1 MRKILIIILIFSLLL
16 PMTQSV
22 LADDSICVQA
32 RRATCDNVATING
45 EQVEDKCDD
54 ETFETFKRI
63 LIDCK
68 NKVEEEKTVLES
80 KIEDIEVQERSAEWY
95 LSKTDL
101 DIRDLNYEIANLSL
115 SISQLE
121 NEIKKRQEVIE
132 ELDSVLKEKKEILSD
147 AIRRVYEYDY
157 ISYVEIF
164 LGYGSL
170 SDFGSQLIEMDSI
183 QTAIRASIEDF
194 QAAKDK
200 IEAEKTR
207 LGKDREAKLEYK
219 KNQEYSQYSLTTKQE
234 QQEYYLQQLAVAK
247 TPLEREMARIE
258 TELMELREAM
268 GRIQS
273 YLFSWLWG
281 QRPTWSQIFF
291 AVSSSSK
298 KAGVNMFTMLAILQ
312 VESRFRTTAGSNAGS
327 PQGNL
332 KRCHDYRDSDEPFCS
347 NQKKVFEEICAELD
361 LNKNI
366 VPISPAYAM
375 GPAQFIPTTWR
386 GYQRLYSGLRNPWDL
401 NDAVLAM
408 AYKLKRGG
416 IAGYNPGGKSW
427 YVPLVQD
434 KADKWREIYRAC
446 GGFNLECKS
455 LRSYLESIGVPTQ

>member
-16 PMTQSV
+16 PVTQSV
-22 LADDSICVQA
+22 LADDPICVQA
-32 RRATCDNVATING
+32 RRVTCDNVATING
-45 EQVEDKCDD
+45 EQVEDKCDS
-54 ETFETFKRI
+54 ETFKTFSRV
-63 LIDCK
+63 LVDCK
-68 NKVEEEKTVLES
+68 NKVEAEKTAIES
-80 KIEDIEVQERSAEWY
+80 QIENIEAQERSAEWY
-95 LSKTDL
+95 LSKVDL
-101 DIRDLNYEIANLSL
+101 DIRYLNYEITDLSL
-115 SISQLE
+115 SISHLE
-121 NEIKKRQEVIE
+121 SEI
-132 ELDSVLKEKKEILSD
+132 ELDSVLKEQKEILSD

-157 ISYVEIF
+157 MSYIEIF
-164 LGYGSL
+164 LGYSSL
-170 SDFGSQLIEMDSI
+170 SNFGSQLIEMDSI
-183 QTAIRASIEDF
+183 QTAIRTSIEDF
-194 QAAKDK
+194 QVVKDK
-200 IEAEKTR
+200 IEAEKTK
-207 LGKDREAKLEYK
+207 LDKDREVNLEYK
-219 KNQEYSQYSLTTKQE
+219 KNKEYSQYSLTIKQG

-281 QRPTWSQIFF
+281 QRPTWSQIFS
-291 AVSSSSK
+291 AVSSASK
-298 KAGVNMFTMLAILQ
+298 KAGVDMFTMLAILQ
-312 VESRFRTTAGSNAGS
+312 VESSFRATAGWNAGS
-327 PQGNL
+327 PEGNL
-332 KRCHDYRDSDEPFCS
+332 KRCHDYRTSDEPFCS
-347 NQKKVFEEICAELD
+347 DQKKVFEDICAELGPNF
-361 LNKNI
+361 NKNV

-401 NDAVLAM
+401 DDAVLAM

-416 IAGYNPGGKSW
+416 VAGYNPGGASW

-434 KADKWREIYRAC
+434 KADKWREIYRVC